1 MRHPS
6 LPPLHSPFAPGAPV
20 RSLQDVERLEAR
32 PLAEALP
39 VQSTYEIFVNSAAAF
54 GDKTALAFLPTA
66 NPAAEP
72 IRWSYAQLLTGIHQ
86 TANLLHHLGV
96 GPADAVAVLLPGCLE
111 YHLALWGGEAAG
123 IVQPLNPM
131 LTDEKIAAMMTLAR
145 AKVLIAWGDE
155 RTDGDAGL
163 WAKALRL
170 RAQVPTLATVLRVAP
185 HGEAP
190 GASGALPEGAL
201 PEGAMDF
208 AARTVQPSDRLVSG
222 RRIAATDIAAY
233 FHTGGTTGAPKLARH
248 SHGAQVFTAW
258 GSVQM
263 QGIAPGDVGINGYP
277 LFHVAGV
284 LPGSLAA
291 LSAGVETIIPTH
303 GLFRNR
309 EVIANYWRLAERYR
323 CTYLSAVPTVLAALA
338 NVPLEGADISA
349 LRYCRTGA
357 AILAPELA
365 ARFERLFGLHVH
377 ESLGM
382 TEMAGISTITPPG
395 VDAPAGCVGWR
406 LPYTQLRI
414 VALDAQGNASDR
426 DLPPGEPGM
435 VLFKSPNLFSG
446 FLDAAD
452 TAKAFTQDGW
462 LATGD
467 LGFVDA
473 EGRLHLSGRSKDLI
487 IRSGHNIDP
496 KVIEDA
502 LGAHPAVQLAAAVG
516 APDAYAGELPV
527 AYATLVPGADATEAE
542 LLAFTAERV
551 DEAVARPRWVQVL
564 DAMPVTNVGKIFKPD
579 LRQRAACRTVAALVD
594 AACAEPGADLG
605 AEGPRDV
612 LPDGDSA
619 VRVVVAC
626 GGAADAAQALKARL
640 EAVLAPLP
648 VRVAVQVL
656 AR

>member
-1 MRHPS
+1 MRLPQM
-6 LPPLHSPFAPGAPV
+6 PPLHLPFAPGAPV
-20 RSLQDVERLEAR
+20 RSLQDVERIEAR

-54 GDKTALAFLPTA
+54 GDKTALTFLPTA
-66 NPAAEP
+66 DPAAEP

-145 AKVLIAWGDE
+145 AKVLIAYGGEGDL
-155 RTDGDAGL
+155 GY
-163 WAKALRL
+163 WSKALRL
-170 RAQVPTLATVLRVAP
+170 RALVPTLTTVLRVAP
-185 HGEAP
+185 HDEAP
-190 GASGALPEGAL
+190 GAAPALPAGVL
-201 PEGAMDF
+201 DL
-208 AARTVQPSDRLVSG
+208 AARHQHPGDHLVSG
-222 RRIAATDIAAY
+222 RRIATTDIAAY

-263 QGIAPGDVGINGYP
+263 QGIRPEDVGINGYP

-291 LSAGVETIIPTH
+291 LSAGVETIIPTT

-309 EVIANYWRLAERYR
+309 EVIANYWRLVERYR

-338 NVPLEGADISA
+338 NVPLNGADIST

-365 ARFERLFGLHVH
+365 ARFERLFGLHIH

-395 VDAPAGCVGWR
+395 VNAPAGCVGWR
-406 LPYTQLRI
+406 LPHTQLRV
-414 VALDAQGNASDR
+414 VALDAQGNASDQ
-426 DLPPGEPGM
+426 DLPPGQPGM
-435 VLFKSPNLFSG
+435 VLFQSPNLFSG

-452 TAKAFTQDGW
+452 TAKAFTHDGW

-467 LGFVDA
+467 LGFVD
-473 EGRLHLSGRSKDLI
+473 EQGRLHLSGRSKDLI

-502 LGAHPAVQLAAAVG
+502 LGAHPAVQLS
-516 APDAYAGELPV
+516 L
-527 AYATLVPGADATEAE
+527 
-542 LLAFTAERV
+542 
-551 DEAVARPRWVQVL
+551 
-564 DAMPVTNVGKIFKPD
+564 IHI
-579 LRQRAACRTVAALVD
+579 
-594 AACAEPGADLG
+594 
-605 AEGPRDV
+605 
-612 LPDGDSA
+612 
-619 VRVVVAC
+619 
-626 GGAADAAQALKARL
+626 
-640 EAVLAPLP
+640 
-648 VRVAVQVL
+648 
-656 AR
+656 

>member
-1 MRHPS
+1 MMAGATPKEITSANESSSRPMAELFWRQRAMRPS
-6 LPPLHSPFAPGAPV
+6 STSKISAASTRAHAKYTCSTSFVSRYDMTENSAPTPQTALPSVNQSARWNSRIIEKRLGGCGVFMEGRRAAGRAVAINKVHYGCAAAPPDPRPAMRLPQMPPLHTPFSPGAPL
-20 RSLQDVERLEAR
+20 RSLQDVERIEAR

-54 GDKTALAFLPTA
+54 GDKTALSFLPTA
-66 NPAAEP
+66 DPADEP

-96 GPADAVAVLLPGCLE
+96 GPQDAVAVLLPGCLE

-145 AKVLIAWGDE
+145 AKVLIAYGGEGDV
-155 RTDGDAGL
+155 GY
-163 WAKALRL
+163 WSKAVRL
-170 RAQVPTLATVLRVAP
+170 RALVPTLYTVLRVAP
-185 HGEAP
+185 HDEAP
-190 GASGALPEGAL
+190 GSAGPLPDGVVDLAERLQHPG
-201 PEGAMDF
+201 DH
-208 AARTVQPSDRLVSG
+208 LVSG
-222 RRIAATDIAAY
+222 RHIAATDIAAY

-263 QGIAPGDVGINGYP
+263 QGITPQDVGINGYP

-291 LSAGVETIIPTH
+291 LSAGVETIIPTT

-309 EVIANYWRLAERYR
+309 EVIANYWRLVERYR

-338 NVPLEGADISA
+338 NVPLNGADIST

-365 ARFERLFGLHVH
+365 ARFERLFGLHIH

-395 VDAPAGCVGWR
+395 VHAPAGCVGWR
-406 LPYTQLRI
+406 LPYTQLRV
-414 VALDAQGNASDR
+414 VALDAQGNASDQ
-426 DLPPGEPGM
+426 DVPPGQPGM
-435 VLFKSPNLFSG
+435 VLFQSPNLFSG

-452 TAKAFTQDGW
+452 TAKAFTHDGW

-467 LGFVDA
+467 LGFVDDQ
-473 EGRLHLSGRSKDLI
+473 GRLHLSGRSKDLI
-487 IRSGHNIDP
+487 IRSG
-496 KVIEDA
+496 
-502 LGAHPAVQLAAAVG
+502 
-516 APDAYAGELPV
+516 
-527 AYATLVPGADATEAE
+527 
-542 LLAFTAERV
+542 R
-551 DEAVARPRWVQVL
+551 
-564 DAMPVTNVGKIFKPD
+564 
-579 LRQRAACRTVAALVD
+579 
-594 AACAEPGADLG
+594 
-605 AEGPRDV
+605 
-612 LPDGDSA
+612 
-619 VRVVVAC
+619 
-626 GGAADAAQALKARL
+626 
-640 EAVLAPLP
+640 
-648 VRVAVQVL
+648 
-656 AR
+656 